1 MNRMNQEQDL
11 RSERALEE
19 LLGKAPPRPTP
30 PQQDEELIR
39 RAVRAEWDQVT
50 SRRTRSRR
58 VINFALAASVLP
70 AVFVALNALRGPVDG
85 DMQQVAS
92 IEKQFGIIKVL
103 SGGEASSDDNEILE
117 IGSGQSVATAEESG
131 LTLAWNDGGSL
142 RLDQN
147 TRVEFESGSEIYL
160 QSGRIYFDSMPSGI
174 PTVRTDPDKAKLTIR
189 TDAGTV
195 RHFGTQFVTQA
206 DGNELNVMVREGR
219 VSVEG
224 SHVDETATVSVG
236 QKLTV
241 TRNGQTT
248 VHDVDVSGGDWKW
261 IEKTSPSFTLD
272 NRPIIEFLTWV
283 SRETGQPLR
292 FASRN
297 VEEIVKT
304 KDLRG
309 VVDKEPS
316 HALPFYMQLTGL
328 AWHIDDGVIVIGD
341 SELNNQP
348 GGT

>member
-30 PQQDEELIR
+30 PQQDEQLIR
-39 RAVRAEWDQVT
+39 RAVRAEWDQLT

-58 VINFALAASVLP
+58 VINVALAASVLLV
-70 AVFVALNALRGPVDG
+70 VFVTLNALRGPVDG

-92 IEKQFGIIKVL
+92 IEKQFGIIRLL

-117 IGSGQSVATAEESG
+117 IGSGQSVETGEESG

-147 TRVEFESGSEIYL
+147 TRVEFESDSEIHL

-224 SHVDETATVSVG
+224 SHVNETATVTVG

-248 VHDVDVSGGDWKW
+248 VHDVDVSGGDWEW

-292 FASRN
+292 FTSST
-297 VEEIVKT
+297 VEDIVKE
-304 KDLRG
+304 KELRG

-316 HALPFYMQLTGL
+316 LALPFYMQLTGL
-328 AWHIDDGVIVIGD
+328 QWDIKDGEIVVGGGD
-341 SELNNQP
+341 PNNRS

>member
-1 MNRMNQEQDL
+1 MNEMNQEQDL
-11 RSERALEE
+11 RSERALKE
-19 LLGKAPPRPTP
+19 LLSKAPPRPTP

-39 RAVRAEWDQVT
+39 QAIRAEWDQVT
-50 SRRTRSRR
+50 KRRIRTRR
-58 VINFALAASVLP
+58 VTQFALAASVLL
-70 AVFVALNALRGPVDG
+70 AVFVSLDALRGPFDG
-85 DMQQVAS
+85 KQLRQLAS
-92 IEKQFGIIKVL
+92 IEKQFGIITMLNNGQAVET
-103 SGGEASSDDNEILE
+103 GEGA
-117 IGSGQSVATAEESG
+117 G

-174 PTVRTDPDKAKLTIR
+174 PSVRTDPDKAKLTIR

-195 RHFGTQFVTQA
+195 RHFGTQFITQT
-206 DGNELNVMVREGR
+206 DGDELSVMVREGR
-219 VSVEG
+219 VSIEG
-224 SHVDETATVSVG
+224 SHVNKTATVTVG

-241 TRNGQTT
+241 TRDGQTS
-248 VHDVDVSGGDWKW
+248 VHDVELTGGDWQW

-292 FASRN
+292 FTSSA
-297 VEEIVKT
+297 VEDIVKE
-304 KDLRG
+304 KELRG
-309 VVDKEPS
+309 VADKEPS
-316 HALPFYMQLTGL
+316 LALPFYMQLTGL
-328 AWHIDDGVIVIGD
+328 NWVIKDGEIVVGGGD
-341 SELNNQP
+341 PNNRS

>member
-1 MNRMNQEQDL
+1 M
-11 RSERALEE
+11 
-19 LLGKAPPRPTP
+19 
-30 PQQDEELIR
+30 
-39 RAVRAEWDQVT
+39 
-50 SRRTRSRR
+50 
-58 VINFALAASVLP
+58 
-70 AVFVALNALRGPVDG
+70 LRGPFD
-85 DMQQVAS
+85 DKQLQQLAS
-92 IEKQFGIIKVL
+92 IEKQFGIITMLNNGQAVET
-103 SGGEASSDDNEILE
+103 GEEA
-117 IGSGQSVATAEESG
+117 G

-147 TRVEFESGSEIYL
+147 TLVEFESGSEIYL
-160 QSGRIYFDSMPSGI
+160 QSGRIYFDSMPSGV
-174 PTVRTDPDKAKLTIR
+174 PTVRTEPDKARLTIR

-195 RHFGTQFVTQA
+195 RHFGTQFVTQV
-206 DGNELNVMVREGR
+206 DGDELNVMVREGR

-224 SHVDETATVSVG
+224 SHVDETATVTVG

-292 FASRN
+292 FTSSA
-297 VEEIVKT
+297 VEDIVKE
-304 KDLRG
+304 KELRG

-316 HALPFYMQLTGL
+316 LALPFYMQLTGL
-328 AWHIDDGVIVIGD
+328 NWDIKDGEIVVGDGD
-341 SELNNQP
+341 SNNRS